1 MPLRLKRWIYR
12 INQHEIM
19 LECGYTL
26 WGWAQARLVVDG
38 ETRAQARGLRFWPI
52 RLETQVE
59 TTQPAMPL
67 QAVITPGLGIVHNEL
82 WAFGVPA
89 AAPARASKG
98 WLDAPRGNWPETA
111 ASRTRAQSERA

>member
-38 ETRAQARGLRFWPI
+38 ETRAQAQGLRFWPI

-67 QAVITPGLGIVHNEL
+67 QAVITPGLGSVHNEH

-98 WLDAPRGNWPETA
+98 WLDAPRGDWPQTTV
-111 ASRTRAQSERA
+111 SRTRAQSERS